1 MTGQSWI
8 KGILAVAVVLFAALT
23 LPARAELKTD
33 TSFIDQKSASYK
45 RFKSW
50 VDTAAAGRPGYEF
63 SASDAALMFSLT
75 GKEKYCELAVQMVQA
90 QVEEANERIAAG
102 QRPPV
107 AGDSYLE
114 AGPMISALAQT
125 LETCKADI
133 SDAQR
138 SQWSAY
144 AAQTITNIWNP
155 NSAQWG
161 GKPFTW
167 SGWSIDNPGNNYY
180 YSFVEATMSWALVS
194 NNERWLT
201 LLREDKLPALQTYF
215 SKLPGG
221 GSLEGTGYGAAH
233 MRLFAIYR
241 LWKDS
246 TGEDLANANP
256 HARDSIPFWVHATM
270 PTLDRFAPIGDQ
282 SRVSVPELY
291 DYHRRLVLEAR
302 ILSNDEATRDM
313 ASWWLNNI
321 SVEEM
326 SHGFNARHDL
336 LPAGDADNP
345 PTETV
350 YVAEGTGH
358 VFARTGWDTKAMW
371 LGFNAGPYVE
381 SHAHQD
387 QGAFTLFAGDWLA
400 VSENIWS
407 HSGIQQGTEVQNVVR
422 FERDGSIIRQREPS
436 TSTMEVSGID
446 QATGKVTIKADL
458 GKAYGSGAG
467 VNSWQREV
475 RFGDRKLVVSDQYS
489 TSAGVKAVFQI
500 NVPNKPRING
510 REAQAGDL
518 HVRVLTPEDAVLD
531 VLEWSTLDP
540 QEFRSGWRIDVRG
553 SGDAFVVE
561 LSDAP
566 P

>member
-1 MTGQSWI
+1 MIGHRWTRQTI
-8 KGILAVAVVLFAALT
+8 VTAILLLAMSAA
-23 LPARAELKTD
+23 PVCAELKTD
-33 TSFIDQKSASYK
+33 LSFVDQKSASFK
-45 RFKSW
+45 RFRSW
-50 VDTAAAGRPGYEF
+50 VDAAAAGRPGYEF
-63 SASDAALMFSLT
+63 SATDAALMFSLS
-75 GKEKYCELAVQMVQA
+75 GKQKYCELAVQLVQA
-90 QVEEANERIAAG
+90 QVDEADEKIAAG

-133 SDAQR
+133 SDAQQV
-138 SQWSAY
+138 QWTAY
-144 AAQTITNIWNP
+144 AEQTITNIWSP
-155 NSAQWG
+155 STAQWG
-161 GKPFTW
+161 GKPFSW

-180 YSFVEATMSWALVS
+180 YSFVEATMAWALAS
-194 NNERWLT
+194 NSERWMK
-201 LLREDKLPALQTYF
+201 LLREDKLPALQAYF

-241 LWKDS
+241 MWKDS

-256 HARDSIPFWVHATM
+256 HARDSIGFWVHATM

-302 ILSNDEATRDM
+302 ILTNDDEARDM
-313 ASWWLNNI
+313 ASWWLNGI
-321 SVEEM
+321 SLQEM

-336 LPAGDADNP
+336 LPAGSKGNP
-345 PTETV
+345 PRDTV

-358 VFARTGWDTKAMW
+358 VFARSGWDKGAMW

-422 FERDGSIIRQREPS
+422 FERDGSILRQREGTHS
-436 TSTMEVSGID
+436 SMEITGID
-446 QATGKVTIKADL
+446 QATGNVAISADL
-458 GKAYGSGAG
+458 GPAYAPDSG
-467 VNSWQREV
+467 VRSWKRTI
-475 RFGDRKLVVSDQYS
+475 RFGGRKLIVSDRFS
-489 TSAGVKAVFQI
+489 TATGVEAVFQI
-500 NVPNKPRING
+500 NVPKKPVING
-510 REAQAGDL
+510 REASAGDL
-518 HVRVLTPEDAVLD
+518 HVRVVTPEDAVID
-531 VLEWSTLDP
+531 VLEWPSLDA

-553 SGDAFVVE
+553 SGDSFVVE
-561 LSDAP
+561 LSDTP
-566 P
+566 S

>member
-1 MTGQSWI
+1 MTSKSWT
-8 KGILAVAVVLFAALT
+8 KTSLAIAALLLAAST
-23 LPARAELKTD
+23 MSVRAELKTD

-50 VDTAAAGRPGYEF
+50 VDAAAGGRPGYEF
-63 SASDAALMFSLT
+63 SAVDAALMFSLT
-75 GKEKYCELAVQMVQA
+75 GKEKYCELAVQMVQS
-90 QVEEANERIAAG
+90 QVEEANKQIAAG
-102 QRPPV
+102 ERPRV

-138 SQWSAY
+138 TLWSAY
-144 AAQTITNIWNP
+144 AEQTISNIWNP

-167 SGWSIDNPGNNYY
+167 SGWSVNNPGNNYY

-194 NNERWLT
+194 NNERWLA

-215 SKLPGG
+215 SALPGG
-221 GSLEGTGYGAAH
+221 GSREGTGYGAAH

-246 TGEDLANANP
+246 TGEDLANANS

-302 ILSNDEATRDM
+302 ILSTDEASQDM

-321 SVEEM
+321 SAREM

-336 LPAGDADNP
+336 LPTGDADTP

-358 VFARTGWDTKAMW
+358 VFARTGWDKKAMW

-387 QGAFTLFAGDWLA
+387 QGAFTLFADDWLA

-422 FERDGSIIRQREPS
+422 FERSGSIIRQREPS
-436 TSTMEVSGID
+436 TSSMEVTAID
-446 QATGKVTIKADL
+446 QATGSVSIDADL
-458 GKAYGSGAG
+458 SKAYGAGAG
-467 VNSWQREV
+467 VESWQRKI
-475 RFGDRKLVVSDQYS
+475 RFGGRKLTVSDQYS
-489 TSAGVKAVFQI
+489 IAPGVQAVFQI
-500 NVPNKPRING
+500 NVPTKPKVDG
-510 REAQAGDL
+510 RTAEAGDL
-518 HVRVLTPEDAVLD
+518 HVRILSPEDAVLD
-531 VLEWSTLDP
+531 VLEWSTLDQ

-561 LSDAP
+561 LSDENP
-566 P
+566 